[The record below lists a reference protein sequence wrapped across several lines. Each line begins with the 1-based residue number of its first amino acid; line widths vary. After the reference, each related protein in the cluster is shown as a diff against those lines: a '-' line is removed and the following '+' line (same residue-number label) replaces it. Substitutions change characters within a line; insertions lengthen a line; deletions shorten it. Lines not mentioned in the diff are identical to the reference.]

1 VTPSPPP
8 GDANTSQYTY
18 YTLTAF
24 SVPIP
29 PVLKR
34 NLTTMQI
41 LQFIFGASYAAMHL
55 FVSYTVPV
63 QVLDVPTSAASVAS
77 AVSTAVSSVA
87 ASANSGSVGSLLK
100 KLLFRAA
107 GEEGLAENVNA
118 HPSLYMA
125 SPRANHGVEQY
136 RIEYQ
141 TVPCI
146 VTSGQSFAVWLN
158 LFYLA
163 PLTVL
168 FVRFF
173 IRSYIK
179 RTSGKG
185 AGPANRA
192 VAEDAGRDAIKGV
205 GRELYRN
212 GGVNGSG
219 TTGAVEEKP
228 RAKSGRRASIKASGK
243 ASGKANGKH

>member
-1 VTPSPPP
+1 M
-8 GDANTSQYTY
+8 
-18 YTLTAF
+18 TAF

-29 PVLKR
+29 QVLKR

-41 LQFIFGASYAAMHL
+41 MQFIFGASYAAFHL
-55 FVSYTVPV
+55 FIRYNIPV
-63 QVLDVPTSAASVAS
+63 QVRDVSASAASLAS
-77 AVSTAVSSVA
+77 AASTAA
-87 ASANSGSVGSLLK
+87 ASAAAAANSGGVAGLVK

-118 HPSLYMA
+118 PSSLHVV
-125 SPRANHGVEQY
+125 SPRSAHSSEHY
-136 RIEYQ
+136 SIEYQ
-141 TVPCI
+141 TVSCI

-179 RTSGKG
+179 RVSKAASQHSRG
-185 AGPANRA
+185 
-192 VAEDAGRDAIKGV
+192 VAENAGRDAIKGV
-205 GRELYRN
+205 ERELYRN
-212 GGVNGSG
+212 GGMDGSGLTSSMEASNGKATSRVNG
-219 TTGAVEEKP
+219 
-228 RAKSGRRASIKASGK
+228 KAN
-243 ASGKANGKH
+243 GKANGKH

>member
-1 VTPSPPP
+1 LAQNKTNS
-8 GDANTSQYTY
+8 SQYTY

-29 PVLKR
+29 QVLKR

-41 LQFIFGASYAAMHL
+41 MQFIFGASYAAVYL
-55 FVSYTVPV
+55 FVNYTVPV
-63 QVLDVPTSAASVAS
+63 QVRDGSTSAASLAS
-77 AVSTAVSSVA
+77 AASTAASSAAAA
-87 ASANSGSVGSLLK
+87 ASSAGVAGLLK

-118 HPSLYMA
+118 PSSLHVV
-125 SPRANHGVEQY
+125 SPRSAHSGEQY
-136 RIEYQ
+136 SIEYQ

-179 RTSGKG
+179 RTSVKSASSQQGRG
-185 AGPANRA
+185 A
-192 VAEDAGRDAIKGV
+192 AENAGRDAIKGV

-212 GGVNGSG
+212 GGVDGSG
-219 TTGAVEEKP
+219 LTTGVESVNGKVNG
-228 RAKSGRRASIKASGK
+228 KVNGR
-243 ASGKANGKH
+243 ANGKKH